1 MKKDNDLELD
11 LQYVNDKR
19 NIKYK
24 DIYNYIKS
32 KDETG
37 SGVYPQSIYDIK
49 EKNRRKNKK
58 KDFRDSIKDYYIDQK
73 TKRLKIKYRD
83 YSNKEY
89 IKKDYFVAFQIEK
102 KQYSEKTT

>member
-1 MKKDNDLELD
+1 MKKDKDLELD

-37 SGVYPQSIYDIK
+37 TDIYPKSIYDIK

-58 KDFRDSIKDYYIDQK
+58 KILEI
-73 TKRLKIKYRD
+73 RLKIIIQFK
-83 YSNKEY
+83 NKMT
-89 IKKDYFVAFQIEK
+89 KN
-102 KQYSEKTT
+102 